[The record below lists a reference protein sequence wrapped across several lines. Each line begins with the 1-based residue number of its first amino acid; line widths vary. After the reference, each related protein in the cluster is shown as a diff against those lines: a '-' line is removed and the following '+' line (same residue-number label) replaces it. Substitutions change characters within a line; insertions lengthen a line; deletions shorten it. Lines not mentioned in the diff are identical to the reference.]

1 MGFTLFPE
9 GLPMTLCQKVMAIAT
24 SVQVR
29 ANPTAKEQL
38 TRMTYLFDFA
48 KECCAD
54 ERERKVLD
62 QIFSDWWLPGF
73 DKKIDLS

>member
-1 MGFTLFPE
+1 
-9 GLPMTLCQKVMAIAT
+9 MTLCQKVMAIAT